1 MGCIRARVRVAKL
14 ITLRGVSNL
23 EDSKNLQLE
32 LDVARRLRLAA
43 IAHVYSNLP
52 YLSVIAAYSL
62 VRPV

>member
-14 ITLRGVSNL
+14 ITLRGVSVFSKL
-23 EDSKNLQLE
+23 EDSKNLQL
-32 LDVARRLRLAA
+32 VARRLRLAA
-43 IAHVYSNLP
+43 IAHVYSILP